1 MDNKTYVQYRRWLL
15 EHCRV
20 DGVVTLHKN
29 TFEPDTGVRTCI
41 LLLSKPE
48 TTADAGHADYTIF
61 MAQSRRVGKDS
72 KGDLVYTVDEKG
84 LATDILDEDLSAI
97 SDNYRRF
104 KSEGMFPE
112 SEICFTTTRGRLDE
126 NLNLNPQHYS
136 PDLNATLEKVNEFDN
151 KEGWS
156 VTTIGQLDKNIKIYM
171 GPRWSSRNLVVEH
184 PESTERLTPY
194 LTANGALEQRRMSV
208 KWFDLSRAS
217 DHQKACIGMLRVKH
231 GDILISRSGTIGK
244 VTYATR
250 VMAEKYVVSDDLVRV
265 RVPDDDMRAYLI
277 AFLMSSTAM
286 SLMKLDE
293 FGSVQQHLQPRHIW
307 GLPVPVPDSW
317 EQVSA
322 IIEAGKR
329 MMSAMERTARAD
341 ETLRTEGFDSLIE

>member
-1 MDNKTYVQYRRWLL
+1 M
-15 EHCRV
+15 
-20 DGVVTLHKN
+20 
-29 TFEPDTGVRTCI
+29 
-41 LLLSKPE
+41 
-48 TTADAGHADYTIF
+48 
-61 MAQSRRVGKDS
+61 
-72 KGDLVYTVDEKG
+72 
-84 LATDILDEDLSAI
+84 
-97 SDNYRRF
+97 
-104 KSEGMFPE
+104 
-112 SEICFTTTRGRLDE
+112 
-126 NLNLNPQHYS
+126 
-136 PDLNATLEKVNEFDN
+136 
-151 KEGWS
+151 
-156 VTTIGQLDKNIKIYM
+156 TTIGQLDKNIKIYM